1 MAPRIKL
8 STRVL
13 VCGVQC
19 ENFMA
24 NEVVARGDAL
34 RDGVGDGAAGFLEG
48 SRAPDVGSALTA
60 VLLDFEPDSTNL

>member
-1 MAPRIKL
+1 
-8 STRVL
+8 
-13 VCGVQC
+13 
-19 ENFMA
+19 MA